1 MASFVK
7 VRYIGPHDQ
16 VTIPAAGVTA
26 LNRGETFTVTPE
38 LADSLLEQPDN
49 YEAVADGGKGATK

>member
-16 VTIPAAGVTA
+16 VTIPLAGVEA
-26 LNRGETFTVTPE
+26 LNRGETFTVPPE
-38 LADSLLEQPDN
+38 LADALLEQPDN
-49 YEAVADGGKGATK
+49 YQAVADGGKGGAK